1 MGTILKATNNKLIF
15 KGGLVMK
22 KNLYIVLVLCLLMAF
37 SAGCTHIIIKKGD
50 TDIGFA
56 KNDYSKFEKKKS
68 VTLKFDLDK
77 NIKYDLKI
85 SNDCGNV
92 ELLPSSSNQLE
103 VYGEV
108 YYTDKKDIPENYEF
122 IKSHVDDKLASIEAN
137 REKYNSKDFIV
148 NLKVLVPEQEFA
160 KVNIDTSNDEIVIN
174 SFNCDEFYLDT
185 SNGILKMK
193 ESKIANSE
201 INISNGTV
209 DLKDSN
215 FTDIVINTS
224 NSEIALNNTEFVNL
238 EGNASNGSIEVN
250 DVSNIAENL
259 ILTNSNGPININL
272 SNVENDIKL
281 NLLGLD
287 SINCKANINEKRY
300 KLDEASGELSKIEA
314 NNDSEHTLTGEIG
327 TSNGDITIK

>member
-1 MGTILKATNNKLIF
+1 
-15 KGGLVMK
+15 MK
-22 KNLYIVLVLCLLMAF
+22 KKFYIVLAFCLIMAF
-37 SAGCTHIIIKKGD
+37 SVGCARITVKRGD
-50 TDIGFA
+50 IDIGFT

-68 VTLKFDLDK
+68 VTFNFDLDK
-77 NIKYDLKI
+77 NTKYDLEI
-85 SNDCGNV
+85 SNDCGDV
-92 ELLPSSSNQLE
+92 ELLQSNSDQLE

-108 YYTDKKDIPENYEF
+108 HYTDKKDIPENYEF
-122 IKSHVDDKLASIEAN
+122 IKCHVDDKLASIKAN
-137 REKYNSKDFIV
+137 REKYKTNDFIV

-215 FTDIVINTS
+215 FTDIVISTT

-287 SINCKANINEKRY
+287 SINCKANINESKY

-314 NNDSEHTLTGEIG
+314 NNDSEHTLIGEVG

>member
-1 MGTILKATNNKLIF
+1 
-15 KGGLVMK
+15 MK
-22 KNLYIVLVLCLLMAF
+22 KKFYRLLAFCLIMTF
-37 SAGCTHIIIKKGD
+37 SVGCAQITIKRGD
-50 TDIGFA
+50 IDTGFT
-56 KNDYSKFEKKKS
+56 KSDYSKFKNKKS

-77 NIKYDLKI
+77 NTKYNLEI

-92 ELLPSSSNQLE
+92 ELLPSSSDQLE

-108 YYTDKKDIPENYEF
+108 YYTDKKDISENYEF
-122 IKSHVDDKLASIEAN
+122 IKCHVDDKLASIKAN
-137 REKYNSKDFIV
+137 REKYKTNDFIV

-160 KVNIDTSNDEIVIN
+160 KVNIDTSNDELLIN
-174 SFNCDEFYLDT
+174 SFNCDEFYLYT
-185 SNGILKMK
+185 SNGTLNMS

-201 INISNGTV
+201 INISNGSV

-238 EGNASNGSIEVN
+238 EGNTSNGSIEVN
-250 DVSNIAENL
+250 DVSNIAEKL

-287 SINCKANINEKRY
+287 SINCKANINESKY

-314 NNDSEHTLTGEIG
+314 NNDSNHTLIGEIG

>member
-1 MGTILKATNNKLIF
+1 
-15 KGGLVMK
+15 MK
-22 KNLYIVLVLCLLMAF
+22 KKFYIVLILCLLMTF
-37 SAGCTHIIIKKGD
+37 SVGCAQITIKRGD
-50 TDIGFA
+50 IDTGFT
-56 KNDYSKFEKKKS
+56 KSDYSKFKNKKS

-77 NIKYDLKI
+77 HTKYDLEI

-92 ELLPSSSNQLE
+92 ELLPSSSDQLE

-108 YYTDKKDIPENYEF
+108 HYTDKKDISEDYEF
-122 IKSHVDDKLASIEAN
+122 IKCHVDDKLASIKAN
-137 REKYNSKDFIV
+137 REKYKTNDFIV

-160 KVNIDTSNDEIVIN
+160 KVNINTSNDELVIN
-174 SFNCDEFYLDT
+174 SVKCEEFYLE
-185 SNGILKMK
+185 SRNAELKMND
-193 ESKIANSE
+193 SKIANSE
-201 INISNGTV
+201 ISTSNGTV
-209 DLKDSN
+209 EIKDSN

-224 NSEIALNNTEFVNL
+224 NAEIALNNTEFVNL
-238 EGNASNGSIEVN
+238 EGNTSNGSIEVN
-250 DVSNIAENL
+250 DVSNIAEKM

-287 SINCKANINEKRY
+287 SINCKANINESKY

-314 NNDSEHTLTGEIG
+314 NNDSEHTLIGEIG

>member
-1 MGTILKATNNKLIF
+1 
-15 KGGLVMK
+15 MK
-22 KNLYIVLVLCLLMAF
+22 KKFYIVLILCLLMTF
-37 SAGCTHIIIKKGD
+37 SVGCAQITIKRGD
-50 TDIGFA
+50 IDTGFT
-56 KNDYSKFEKKKS
+56 KSDYSMFKNKKS
-68 VTLKFDLDK
+68 LTFNFDLDK
-77 NIKYDLKI
+77 NTKYDLEI

-92 ELLPSSSNQLE
+92 ELLPSSSDQLE

-108 YYTDKKDIPENYEF
+108 HYTDKKDIPENYEF
-122 IKSHVDDKLASIEAN
+122 IKSHVDEKLASIEAN

-148 NLKVLVPEQEFA
+148 NLKVLVPEQDFA

-174 SFNCDEFYLDT
+174 SFNCDELYLRA
-185 SNGILKMK
+185 SNGILKVK
-193 ESKIANSE
+193 ESKTSNSE
-201 INISNGTV
+201 INISNGSV

-215 FTDIVINTS
+215 FIDIVINTS

-238 EGNASNGSIEVN
+238 EGNTSNGSIEVN
-250 DVSNIAENL
+250 DVSKLAEKV
-259 ILTNSNGPININL
+259 ILTNSNGPINIDL

-287 SINCKANINEKRY
+287 SINCKANINESKY

-314 NNDSEHTLTGEIG
+314 NNDSEHTLIGEIK

>member
-1 MGTILKATNNKLIF
+1 
-15 KGGLVMK
+15 MK
-22 KNLYIVLVLCLLMAF
+22 KKFYILLAFCLLMTF
-37 SAGCTHIIIKKGD
+37 SVGCAQITIKRGD
-50 TDIGFA
+50 IDTGFT
-56 KNDYSKFEKKKS
+56 KSDYSKFKKKKS

-77 NIKYDLKI
+77 NTKYDLEI

-92 ELLPSSSNQLE
+92 EVLPSNSDQLE

-108 YYTDKKDIPENYEF
+108 YYTDKKDISENYEF
-122 IKSHVDDKLASIEAN
+122 IKCHVDDKLASIKAN
-137 REKYNSKDFIV
+137 REKYKTNDFIV
-148 NLKVLVPEQEFA
+148 NLKVLVPEQDFA
-160 KVNIDTSNDEIVIN
+160 KVNIDTSNGTLN
-174 SFNCDEFYLDT
+174 
-185 SNGILKMK
+185 MK
-193 ESKIANSE
+193 GSKIANSE

-215 FTDIVINTS
+215 FTNIVINTS

-250 DVSNIAENL
+250 DVSNIAEKM

-281 NLLGLD
+281 KLLGLD
-287 SINCKANINEKRY
+287 SINCKANINESKY

-314 NNDSEHTLTGEIG
+314 NNDTEHTLIGEIG

>member
-92 ELLPSSSNQLE
+92 EVLPSSSDQLE
-103 VYGEV
+103 VYAEV
-108 YYTDKKDIPENYEF
+108 YYTDKKDISENYEF
-122 IKSHVDDKLASIEAN
+122 IKCHVDDKLASIKAN
-137 REKYNSKDFIV
+137 REKYKTNDFIV

-174 SFNCDEFYLDT
+174 YFNCDEFYLDT

-287 SINCKANINEKRY
+287 SINCKANINESKY

-314 NNDSEHTLTGEIG
+314 NNDSNHTLIGEIG

>member
-1 MGTILKATNNKLIF
+1 
-15 KGGLVMK
+15 MK
-22 KNLYIVLVLCLLMAF
+22 KKFYILLAFCLLMTF
-37 SAGCTHIIIKKGD
+37 SVGCAQITIKRGD
-50 TDIGFA
+50 IDTGFTES
-56 KNDYSKFEKKKS
+56 DYSKFKNKKS

-77 NIKYDLKI
+77 NTKYDLEI
-85 SNDCGNV
+85 GNDCGNV
-92 ELLPSSSNQLE
+92 ELLPSSSDQLE

-108 YYTDKKDIPENYEF
+108 HYTDKKDISENYEF
-122 IKSHVDDKLASIEAN
+122 IKCHVDDKLASIKAN

-148 NLKVLVPEQEFA
+148 NLKVLVPEQDFA
-160 KVNIDTSNDEIVIN
+160 KVNINTSNDELVIN
-174 SFNCDEFYLDT
+174 SVKCEEFYLE
-185 SNGILKMK
+185 SRNAELKMND
-193 ESKIANSE
+193 SKIANSD
-201 INISNGTV
+201 INISNGSV

-250 DVSNIAENL
+250 DVSNIAEKL

-287 SINCKANINEKRY
+287 SINCKANINESKY

-314 NNDSEHTLTGEIG
+314 NNDSEHTLIGEIG

>member
-1 MGTILKATNNKLIF
+1 
-15 KGGLVMK
+15 MK
-22 KNLYIVLVLCLLMAF
+22 KKFYIVLILCLLMTF
-37 SAGCTHIIIKKGD
+37 SVGCAQITIKRGD
-50 TDIGFA
+50 IDTGFT
-56 KNDYSKFEKKKS
+56 KSDYSKFKNKKS

-77 NIKYDLKI
+77 NTKYDLEI

-92 ELLPSSSNQLE
+92 EVLPSSSDQLE

-108 YYTDKKDIPENYEF
+108 YYTDKKDISENYEF
-122 IKSHVDDKLASIEAN
+122 IKCHVDDKLASIKAN
-137 REKYNSKDFIV
+137 REKYKTNDFIV
-148 NLKVLVPEQEFA
+148 NLKVLVPEQDFA
-160 KVNIDTSNDEIVIN
+160 KVNIDTSNDEILIN
-174 SFNCDEFYLDT
+174 SVSCDELYLRA
-185 SNGILKMK
+185 SNGTLNMK

-201 INISNGTV
+201 INISNGSV

-238 EGNASNGSIEVN
+238 EGNASNGYIEVN

-287 SINCKANINEKRY
+287 SINCKANINESKY

-314 NNDSEHTLTGEIG
+314 NNDSEHTLIGEIS